1 MKFVGLSVMFSLS
14 KNILVLLSIIL
25 QDVEPGDEDD
35 DEKRKKKEA
44 EKRERK
50 KDAENNKNQ

>member
-1 MKFVGLSVMFSLS
+1 MKFVGLSVMFSLP
-14 KNILVLLSIIL
+14 KNILVLLSIYL

-50 KDAENNKNQ
+50 KEAENNKNQ